1 MHCLFCPRFPCLG
14 SPCTGSDHKVS
25 TPLHRSSICDGSPVH
40 MHVLC
45 SVSAWFPYN
54 DDCWTRLYTQRVL
67 ISYLC
72 KLSESVAILTTVERI
87 SIRIFF
93 FAVRNYLLFL
103 LWSRNNNHNSNYCYS
118 LSAILLFTFRCFGPS
133 ANLKWIETRGFS
145 FSSEYGSHCP
155 FSPSCWMCWTWTG
168 REPTTSTESS
178 LLLSW
183 GCCRGA
189 WWSFLCRRL
198 PHY

>member
-40 MHVLC
+40 MHALC

-54 DDCWTRLYTQRVL
+54 DDCLTRLYTQRVL

-93 FAVRNYLLFL
+93 FAVRNSLFFF
-103 LWSRNNNHNSNYCYS
+103 YCG
-118 LSAILLFTFRCFGPS
+118 LRITIIILIIVIHYRLFCF
-133 ANLKWIETRGFS
+133 
-145 FSSEYGSHCP
+145 
-155 FSPSCWMCWTWTG
+155 
-168 REPTTSTESS
+168 
-178 LLLSW
+178 
-183 GCCRGA
+183 
-189 WWSFLCRRL
+189 L
-198 PHY
+198 PLDVSGHQLT